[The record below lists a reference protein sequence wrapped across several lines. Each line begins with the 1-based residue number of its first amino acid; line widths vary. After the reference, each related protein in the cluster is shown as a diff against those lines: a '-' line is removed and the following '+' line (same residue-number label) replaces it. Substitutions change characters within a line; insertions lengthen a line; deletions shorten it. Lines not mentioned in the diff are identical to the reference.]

1 MRISFWILFLC
12 MGCQEETEAGACAL
26 LADFGDCPACDDG
39 RVTCSYGE
47 MRVTEYSCADCQATV
62 GLLGQLCDSGS
73 SDSATEIEEG
83 LVCEPS
89 EEE

>member
-1 MRISFWILFLC
+1 MRVVLWVLFFS
-12 MGCQEETEAGACAL
+12 MGCQEKTESDACAL

-47 MRVTEYSCADCQATV
+47 IRVTEYSCADCQATV
-62 GLLGQLCDSGS
+62 GLLGQLCDSGAP
-73 SDSATEIEEG
+73 DSATEIQDG
-83 LVCEPS
+83 LVCEPA